1 MITPLVSRGST
12 LSWLADD
19 SPRDRLNQLIANE
32 PWMHPAAMARCTSEI
47 LTTNASLRVR
57 YGRLEQ
63 LADRVHDCL
72 APLTPCRKGCHHCCS
87 MVTLVYRFEA
97 VGLAEVTGRK
107 MRELPF
113 RSHQQVINLH
123 RLQPLQP
130 CPFMVEGGC
139 SVYAD
144 RPLICRLHHSLAND
158 AESCRPLPSGQT
170 QAPEMYDPDHIE
182 VPYHT
187 LVRTQRPKEP
197 WGALTEFFPGN
208 TGDNAAATAMSTA

>member
-1 MITPLVSRGST
+1 MITPLVSRGND
-12 LSWLADD
+12 LSCVAHD
-19 SPRDRLNQLIANE
+19 SPRDRLNRLIAAE
-32 PWMHPAAMARCTSEI
+32 PWMHPAAMARCTKEI
-47 LTTNASLRVR
+47 LSTNASRRVL

-63 LADRVHDCL
+63 LADRVNDCL
-72 APLTPCRKGCHHCCS
+72 APLAACRKGCHHCCS

-97 VGLAEVTGRK
+97 VRLAEVTGRK
-107 MRELPF
+107 MTELPY
-113 RSHQQVINLH
+113 RPHHQVINTH
-123 RLQPLQP
+123 RLQPPQP
-130 CPFMVEGGC
+130 CPFIVAGGC

-158 AESCRPLPSGQT
+158 AELCRPLPSGQT

-208 TGDNAAATAMSTA
+208 AGDDAAATEVSKA